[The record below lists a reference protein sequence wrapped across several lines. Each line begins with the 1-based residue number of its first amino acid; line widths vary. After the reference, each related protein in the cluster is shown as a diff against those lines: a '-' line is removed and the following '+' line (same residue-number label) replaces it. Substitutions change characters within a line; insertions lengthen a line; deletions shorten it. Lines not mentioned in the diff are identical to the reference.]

1 MERGG
6 LAGLACIQSRQRAQG
21 CLWRCAI
28 TPSPFGNATGRAWGA
43 PKASATPKAGSAR
56 TAARSEPAALLSN
69 VLKTMKCLLY
79 LSASRLLAAWSTLL
93 ADGAPAL
100 CLTASRYRSSDVH
113 RHGSAHS
120 RVRSLDANRV
130 DDGFGRDARSQFGNF
145 LFAAGGCIV
154 DVKSRGVGWMWSEK
168 KRTGCEKAVREGERG
183 GW

>member
-1 MERGG
+1 MEWIDRWSG
-6 LAGLACIQSRQRAQG
+6 LCSGVSVELAIWCVD
-21 CLWRCAI
+21 
-28 TPSPFGNATGRAWGA
+28 
-43 PKASATPKAGSAR
+43 AR
-56 TAARSEPAALLSN
+56 TQCPNGRLMGRDERRPGELSN